1 MELKDLKGLGPARLA
16 ALRAMRIFSLR
27 DLLYT
32 LPVSYR
38 DGTKWEPCALA
49 SGETAVKGL
58 LRAAPR
64 LSRFHGLTKVT
75 ASLQDASGVLPLT
88 WYNQPWVCQQYQ
100 AGEELLLW
108 GRIAVKNGRRAM
120 IDVYKRQP

>member
-1 MELKDLKGLGPARLA
+1 M
-16 ALRAMRIFSLR
+16 
-27 DLLYT
+27 
-32 LPVSYR
+32 
-38 DGTKWEPCALA
+38 
-49 SGETAVKGL
+49 KGL

-64 LSRFHGLTKVT
+64 LSRFHVLTKVT